1 MNAAASRPNATGPVR
16 GVGFNGCMEC
26 VDGHHD
32 EVVAA
37 CGNYTD
43 ADKEHPGF
51 PIHYYCGVGWS
62 VTSHSAEHSAEHST
76 LYCDGFDIYLYIY
89 IYTKAFVYSRLCRLC
104 YERTACI
111 SLQAQGVGSVGDL
124 FASFHF

>member
-1 MNAAASRPNATGPVR
+1 
-16 GVGFNGCMEC
+16 MEC

-62 VTSHSAEHSAEHST
+62 VTSHSPEHSAEHST
-76 LYCDGFDIYLYIY
+76 LYCDGFKLLYIR
-89 IYTKAFVYSRLCRLC
+89 AFVDSC
-104 YERTACI
+104 YERTACN

>member
-1 MNAAASRPNATGPVR
+1 
-16 GVGFNGCMEC
+16 MEC

-62 VTSHSAEHSAEHST
+62 VTSHSPEHSAEHST
-76 LYCDGFDIYLYIY
+76 LYCDGFKLLYIR
-89 IYTKAFVYSRLCRLC
+89 AFVDSVTSVRRAFHCKRKASALLVIFSRPSISNLHYVLC
-104 YERTACI
+104 
-111 SLQAQGVGSVGDL
+111 SVR
-124 FASFHF
+124 